1 MKRVIRILSL
11 AGAVAAVY
19 MWLKRS
25 NEARSPISRRHPL
38 SESLPQPDKE
48 SRSERRSAPDPAALA
63 ADSQD
68 AVALDL
74 DRLVELKSSSHQP
87 LAEYLTAIRIKRGSE
102 ESLLFVRRRDVE
114 ELASL
119 VGSTEE
125 EFLEN
130 FRQLGVV
137 VSLN

>member
-1 MKRVIRILSL
+1 MKRVIRLLEL
-11 AGAVAAVY
+11 AGVAVAIYLWV
-19 MWLKRS
+19 KRTRA
-25 NEARSPISRRHPL
+25 ARPPDEPWAEPR
-38 SESLPQPDKE
+38 SEPSSDIRP
-48 SRSERRSAPDPAALA
+48 ERRSVPDPAALT
-63 ADSQD
+63 ADTED

-74 DRLVELKSSSHQP
+74 HRLVELKSSSHRP

-119 VGSTEE
+119 VGTTEE

-137 VSLN
+137 VPLN

>member
-1 MKRVIRILSL
+1 MKRVIRLLLL
-11 AGAVAAVY
+11 AGAATAVY
-19 MWLKRS
+19 LWVKRTRDT
-25 NEARSPISRRHPL
+25 RSPEEPWF
-38 SESLPQPDKE
+38 
-48 SRSERRSAPDPAALA
+48 ERRSEPGSGIRPERRSVPDPVALT
-63 ADSQD
+63 ADSED
-68 AVALDL
+68 SVALDL

-87 LAEYLTAIRIKRGSE
+87 LAEFLTAIRIKRGSE

-119 VGSTEE
+119 VGTTEE

-137 VSLN
+137 VPLN